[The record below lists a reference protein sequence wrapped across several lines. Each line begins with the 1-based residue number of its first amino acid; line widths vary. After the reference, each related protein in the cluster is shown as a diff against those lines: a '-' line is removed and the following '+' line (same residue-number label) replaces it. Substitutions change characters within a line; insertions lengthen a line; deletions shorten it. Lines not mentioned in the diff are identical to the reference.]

1 MAHLKMIG
9 IIHKEMIK
17 NNNQNLYTRA
27 ELKGLAKFMYFDLVN
42 HIKFTREP
50 KFLGVDFY
58 SNGVTLSAQ
67 ISKGY
72 IFLMGD
78 CTTKMLLGEVCDIKE
93 L

>member
-1 MAHLKMIG
+1 MKIVN
-9 IIHKEMIK
+9 IIHKEMVK
-17 NNNQNLYTRA
+17 NNNQNLYTKT
-27 ELKGLAKFMYFDLVN
+27 ELKGLAKLMYFDLVN

-72 IFLMGD
+72 IFLLGD
-78 CTTKMLLGEVCDIKE
+78 NTPKMLLSEVYDIKE